1 MKQQILDRL
10 NEIIIDEKGVH
21 VTMNNMFSDAELDSL
36 GTVITI
42 ATLEADY
49 PIFKDIPIDADAL
62 ATMDFETL
70 TIRDLVNKC
79 RLSIINTSQD
89 QSATTDKSESQ
100 S

>member
-10 NEIIIDEKGVH
+10 NEIIVEEKGER
-21 VTMNNMFSDAELDSL
+21 VTMNSLWTDSNLDSL

-49 PIFKDIPIDADAL
+49 PIFKDVPIDADAL
-62 ATMDFETL
+62 STLDFPNL

-79 RLSIINTSQD
+79 RLSITNTSTEQTPGQD
-89 QSATTDKSESQ
+89 
-100 S
+100 